1 MLPSLP
7 PSLPC
12 LPLLAV
18 HLIDVYN
25 VIEAVRDAGLNAV
38 ELNAGI
44 SVTRLENLVHSLF
57 NQLGKRMPTTHTIN
71 PRESAALLVDFIL
84 AAIDR

>member
-1 MLPSLP
+1 MTLIP
-7 PSLPC
+7 
-12 LPLLAV
+12 V
-18 HLIDVYN
+18 HLLDIYN

-44 SVTRLENLVHSLF
+44 SVIRLENLISSLF
-57 NQLGKRMPTTHTIN
+57 NQLSKRLPTTHTVN
-71 PRESAALLVDFIL
+71 PRESTVLLVEFLL